1 MKKIHFISMM
11 ALAVMVLCS
20 CSNKDY
26 QKAIPANATLVV
38 KMDVRSISD
47 KAEFK
52 ESKYK
57 MMLDGLLATAV
68 KGEDMKTV
76 KKYVDDPQKMG
87 FDLSTPL
94 YFFMVGEETVG
105 LTLKTGDEG
114 DLNDFLQ
121 VLNKQGLASKPTEKD
136 GLKCGTLMDEIT
148 YTYDANTFLLL
159 ASLKGR
165 EGVSNQARELMTLK
179 ESDSFASTEAF
190 DRMNDDD
197 NDVATYLNGDVFG
210 QDVLKELKSMMS
222 SNSLD
227 PRDMDA
233 VMTLNFENG
242 QATFKAKVWGKNEK
256 AQTLIDEAY
265 DSFDNIEGKY
275 IDRVSNDML
284 MWMGMNVKG
293 EWLLNKMKEN
303 QSTKEALFVVERA
316 IDIEQMLRAVDGD
329 LAFELQMEDV
339 MSKKEPEYIVYGTLK
354 NSDFLADV
362 EDWKNTMKDYDM
374 TMEEKGK
381 NQYVLTMDDAS
392 YKWGVQDNDIY
403 FSSLNA
409 VTKNEG
415 KSPLADNKD
424 DIKKNKVYLYINLAR
439 IPWGEFFSKSEM
451 NTLQEPLDKLQAL
464 VIKGALSG
472 EVTLAVELK
481 DKNENF
487 LKQLL
492 K

>member
-1 MKKIHFISMM
+1 
-11 ALAVMVLCS
+11 
-20 CSNKDY
+20 
-26 QKAIPANATLVV
+26 
-38 KMDVRSISD
+38 
-47 KAEFK
+47 
-52 ESKYK
+52 
-57 MMLDGLLATAV
+57 
-68 KGEDMKTV
+68 
-76 KKYVDDPQKMG
+76 
-87 FDLSTPL
+87 
-94 YFFMVGEETVG
+94 
-105 LTLKTGDEG
+105 
-114 DLNDFLQ
+114 
-121 VLNKQGLASKPTEKD
+121 
-136 GLKCGTLMDEIT
+136 
-148 YTYDANTFLLL
+148 
-159 ASLKGR
+159 
-165 EGVSNQARELMTLK
+165 
-179 ESDSFASTEAF
+179 
-190 DRMNDDD
+190 
-197 NDVATYLNGDVFG
+197 
-210 QDVLKELKSMMS
+210 
-222 SNSLD
+222 
-227 PRDMDA
+227 
-233 VMTLNFENG
+233 
-242 QATFKAKVWGKNEK
+242 
-256 AQTLIDEAY
+256 
-265 DSFDNIEGKY
+265 
-275 IDRVSNDML
+275 
-284 MWMGMNVKG
+284 
-293 EWLLNKMKEN
+293 
-303 QSTKEALFVVERA
+303 
-316 IDIEQMLRAVDGD
+316 VDGD

-464 VIKGALSG
+464 VIKGASSG